1 MRVLRE
7 LSSENECC
15 RVEDKVDYM
24 LQIFFGMAVTYW
36 TALIMNNIMTKFHTK
51 ARMGPAGNTTGRW
64 CVGDGVVVQEGVVM
78 VGRKGNDA
86 LTFLHTSAYFCIP
99 LNVYRAT

>member
-1 MRVLRE
+1 MRILHE

-15 RVEDKVDYM
+15 GVEDKGNFM
-24 LQIFFGMAVTYW
+24 SQSCGRAHTHL

-64 CVGDGVVVQEGVVM
+64 CVM
-78 VGRKGNDA
+78 
-86 LTFLHTSAYFCIP
+86 
-99 LNVYRAT
+99 